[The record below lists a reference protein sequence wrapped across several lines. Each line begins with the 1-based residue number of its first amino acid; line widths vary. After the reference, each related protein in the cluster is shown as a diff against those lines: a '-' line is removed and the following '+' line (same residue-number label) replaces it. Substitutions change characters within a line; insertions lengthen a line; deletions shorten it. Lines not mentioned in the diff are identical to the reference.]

1 MQPGRKPRP
10 THLKLID
17 GNPGKRPIP
26 EGEIQPEGVVERP
39 KWLKGRASKV
49 WDQYAPELV
58 RLKVLTAVDVH
69 VFGTFCQLAARA
81 EKGDLLASEI
91 AQFRA
96 LASEFGIGAASR
108 ARLGTRDGKEDKDPA
123 ARYLK

>member
-17 GNPGKRPIP
+17 GNPGKRPLP
-26 EGEIQPEGVVERP
+26 EGEIEPEGDVVKP

-49 WDQYAPELV
+49 WDQYAPELI
-58 RLKVLTAVDVH
+58 RLKVLTSVDVH
-69 VFGTFCQLAARA
+69 VFGTYCQLAARA
-81 EKGDLLASEI
+81 EKGELLASEI

-96 LASEFGIGAASR
+96 IGSEFGIGAASR
-108 ARLGTRDGKEDKDPA
+108 ARLGTRDSKEAKDPA
-123 ARYLK
+123 ASYLK